1 MEHIGYELTRD
12 QLSLR
17 DKARHLADKYIRPRV
32 EEIDRKGEFPWGIH
46 NIFKE
51 EGFLAIGIP
60 KEYGGSERGALACAL
75 VLEEIARVCTNSV
88 MVCGQAILGT
98 KMIVGAGNHIQ
109 KAKYLPPVARGEM
122 IAAVAMTEAEA
133 GSDAAALSTRAVKKG
148 NEFII
153 NGTKLWITNSDV
165 CDFFTTFAKTEP
177 EKGRDGISAFII
189 ERNTPGVSVGKHEDK
204 MGSAAAHS
212 CEVVF
217 EDCRVPKENLVGKEG
232 EGFLIAGRLFGETR
246 YITASR
252 ALGLAQGVLDYTV
265 KFIKEKGIDSE
276 LINSKVAEMATKI
289 EAGRHLLYKA
299 CSEVERRSKDAR
311 IRISMAKYFCSEVAV
326 EVPITA
332 LDILGKYGYTSE
344 YPIER
349 MMCDAKITQIAEGT
363 SQIQCAIIGRALTEG
378 EFRH

>member
-1 MEHIGYELTRD
+1 MDTMGYNLTPD

-17 DKARHLADKYIRPRV
+17 DKARHLSDTYIRPRV
-32 EEIDRKGEFPWGIH
+32 EEIDKKGEFPWDIH
-46 NIFKE
+46 HRFKE
-51 EGFLAIGIP
+51 EGFFGIGIP

-88 MVCGQAILGT
+88 IICGQAILGT
-98 KMIVGAGNHIQ
+98 KMIVGAGNHEQ
-109 KAKYLPPVARGEM
+109 KARYLPPVARGEM
-122 IAAVAMTEAEA
+122 IAAVAMTEADA
-133 GSDAAALSTRAVKKG
+133 GSDSAALRTRAVRKG
-148 NEFII
+148 NEYII

-165 CDFFTTFAKTEP
+165 CDLFTAFVKTDP
-177 EKGRDGISAFII
+177 EKGREGISAFII

-204 MGSAAAHS
+204 MGSTAVHS

-217 EDCRVPKENLVGKEG
+217 EDCVVPKDNLVGKEG

-252 ALGLAQGVLDYTV
+252 AIGLAQGVLDYTV
-265 KFIKEKGIDSE
+265 KFIKENGIHSE
-276 LINSKVAEMATKI
+276 LINSKIAEMATKI

-299 CSEVERRSKDAR
+299 CSEVEKRSRDSR
-311 IRISMAKYFCSEVAV
+311 IRISMAKYFCSSVAV

-332 LDILGKYGYTSE
+332 LDILGKYGYTSQ

-349 MMCDAKITQIAEGT
+349 MMCDAKVTQIAEGT
-363 SQIQCAIIGRALTEG
+363 SQIQCAIIGGALSKG
-378 EFRH
+378 EFYH